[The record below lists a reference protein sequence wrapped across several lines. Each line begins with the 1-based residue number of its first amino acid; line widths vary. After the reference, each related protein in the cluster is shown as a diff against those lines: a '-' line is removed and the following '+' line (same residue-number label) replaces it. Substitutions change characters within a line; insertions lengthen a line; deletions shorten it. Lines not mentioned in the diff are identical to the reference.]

1 MQHDCSGVHLC
12 VCLRLRWC
20 RGGALERV
28 RRRQICAA
36 TQRTLGKCRRGP
48 QVLLQEERTRG
59 KNRNGSWKSTCD
71 LLPLRWRDES
81 GGEGGWHRLL
91 LSGCINQVHCLQ
103 KANDV
108 TLFSTVKKLSIGI
121 LLSYCFSFLSDFR
134 QLACFLLSLMITS
147 TSTYSLIYFVLYIT
161 HWTVW
166 IILKIKSSHQQD
178 TWLNLEHKTP

>member
-36 TQRTLGKCRRGP
+36 TQRTLGKHRRGP

-59 KNRNGSWKSTCD
+59 KNRNGSWKSACD

-81 GGEGGWHRLL
+81 SGEGGWHRLL
-91 LSGCINQVHCLQ
+91 LSGCINQVHRLQ

-108 TLFSTVKKLSIGI
+108 TLFYSQKIEHWDFAF
-121 LLSYCFSFLSDFR
+121 LLFFFSFWFQATGLFPPVTDDSIHKYILFN
-134 QLACFLLSLMITS
+134 LFCV
-147 TSTYSLIYFVLYIT
+147 IYYPLDSVNNT
-161 HWTVW
+161 
-166 IILKIKSSHQQD
+166 K
-178 TWLNLEHKTP
+178 N